1 MPFKSEK
8 QKKWL
13 RINKPEV
20 YERWVREHGTKIQ
33 PGKKKKKE

>member
-1 MPFKSEK
+1 MPFQSEK

-20 YERWVREHGTKIQ
+20 YKRWMEEYGPRIQ
-33 PGKKKKKE
+33 PGKKKKKK